1 VAERVA
7 ADDGSSV
14 LALPRPYSDAHEDL
28 QDALHRGAAAA
39 AAATDKTCRIR
50 IIVVEIV
57 AKDN

>member
-14 LALPRPYSDAHEDL
+14 LALPRSYSDAHEDL
-28 QDALHRGAAAA
+28 QDALHSGAAAV
-39 AAATDKTCRIR
+39 AATDKTCRIR